1 MVYADDIKG
10 YGESRFI
17 EVFFRAFKNNSYGYC
32 SSKPAK
38 TIEVFGGG
46 VGRLSLMQPNQ
57 NKTTVQ
63 VAKTVVT
70 VFVDIAIDKSTGL
83 PSQAEVDEYMSDDLS
98 SAFWDREQCCLVTKE
113 NLKSYIEID
122 DNVDESQVHYAVV

>member
-1 MVYADDIKG
+1 MNYADDIKG

-46 VGRLSLMQPNQ
+46 VGSLSLMQPNQ
-57 NKTTVQ
+57 SKTTVQ

-70 VFVDIAIDKSTGL
+70 VFVDISIDKSTGL
-83 PSQAEVDEYMSDDLS
+83 PSQTEVDEYMSDDLS
-98 SAFWDREQCCLVTKE
+98 TAYWDREQGKLVTSE
-113 NLKSYIEID
+113 ELKSFIEVD
-122 DNVDESQVHYAVV
+122 GSVDESWVHYAS